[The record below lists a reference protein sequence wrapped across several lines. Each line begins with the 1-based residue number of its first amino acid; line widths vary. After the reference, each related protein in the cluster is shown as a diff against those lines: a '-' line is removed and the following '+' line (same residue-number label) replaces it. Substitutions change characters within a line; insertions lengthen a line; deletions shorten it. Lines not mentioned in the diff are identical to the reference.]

1 MLLTCRVAMGMVE
14 LSRAVVNLV
23 LFLFFLLF
31 KVMRFMGDESLAGS
45 SEFAIG
51 NYIVQKVREES
62 ASCDLT
68 CISTNVTTKPLL
80 CNYIGI

>member
-23 LFLFFLLF
+23 LFFLLF